1 MKNIVLPRIY
11 PHFLIKKYILLLPVD
26 KRVGLKAQFLQLSGV
41 GKLKPPDA
49 THVASALIANVPI
62 FHTFDKGLRDL
73 DKALTLLDGR
83 QLQIVKPTE
92 ETPLPGL
99 LQGMQPDEDD
109 DKS

>member
-1 MKNIVLPRIY
+1 
-11 PHFLIKKYILLLPVD
+11 
-26 KRVGLKAQFLQLSGV
+26 
-41 GKLKPPDA
+41 
-49 THVASALIANVPI
+49 VASALIANVPI